1 MTRSRSSGASSN
13 HRFITLENCAKGD
26 LVFVVWS
33 MRHGQFM
40 VVQDSLTLYF
50 VHADSLAALQL
61 TAPPSAAPP
70 SSLVLNEQPL
80 AVIELNQIPLPY
92 YAIGRVID
100 KEYCQA
106 RKVSSSTICCKLNS
120 ANYLTNPCRMK
131 TVIASAKDPS
141 SIASNWRHWPQ
152 EIRCVASDWNVSE

>member
-1 MTRSRSSGASSN
+1 MTRSRSSGISN
-13 HRFITLENCAKGD
+13 HRVIALEGCARGD

-61 TAPPSAAPP
+61 TPPLASIPAIAGTGD
-70 SSLVLNEQPL
+70 SSLPVAEINP
-80 AVIELNQIPLPY
+80 IPLPY

-106 RKVSSSTICCKLNS
+106 RKVSGFC
-120 ANYLTNPCRMK
+120 
-131 TVIASAKDPS
+131 
-141 SIASNWRHWPQ
+141 
-152 EIRCVASDWNVSE
+152 